1 MARGNTNS
9 QTARVLDA
17 EVFDALDSGIMRY
30 AKTCRDSFFYPDKLI
45 SDVNECLNDA
55 KYTLEAELSEAR
67 DRRMDAKFALE
78 AAQDDWYYD
87 EDGDYIE
94 PDCSAEEYEYEAA
107 VHAEQVVEGKIADL
121 EELRDHFYQV
131 EAEYKNRQDIFAN
144 YLDTEIED
152 ASQWMKEEY
161 SLMKEY
167 ISQGKQFY
175 L

>member
-1 MARGNTNS
+1 MARGNMSS

-17 EVFDALDSGIMRY
+17 EVFDALDKGIMRY
-30 AKTCRDSFFYPDKLI
+30 AKACRDCFFYPNKVI
-45 SDVNECLNDA
+45 SDVNDYLNDA
-55 KYTLEAELSEAR
+55 KYTLEAQLDEAR
-67 DRRMDAKFALE
+67 ERRIEAKYALE

-121 EELRDHFYQV
+121 EELRDQYYQV
-131 EAEYKNRQDIFAN
+131 EADYRNRQDVFEK
-144 YLDTEIED
+144 YLDTELED
-152 ASQWMKEEY
+152 VSQWMKEEY
-161 SLMKEY
+161 SLIKEY
-167 ISQGKQFY
+167 IWQGIQLK